1 MPRYSASR
9 FAGIRWWSPPALP
22 LHVGSEGDGLADDDD
37 LATGGA
43 APSLSTTPAAKRT
56 RFFSPF
62 RRGRLSELEEEEE
75 RQGRRDAGEAG
86 TSSSCSA
93 GLAKRRSE
101 KRTRDPESA
110 MAVAAASA
118 REAPIEDD
126 EEDEDMVASAVGVV
140 WRPGVGRQAGGRFL
154 FFFLAP

>member
-1 MPRYSASR
+1 MSR
-9 FAGIRWWSPPALP
+9 GG
-22 LHVGSEGDGLADDDD
+22 GSSELGLA
-37 LATGGA
+37 LWV
-43 APSLSTTPAAKRT
+43 
-56 RFFSPF
+56 
-62 RRGRLSELEEEEE
+62 EW
-75 RQGRRDAGEAG
+75 
-86 TSSSCSA
+86 
-93 GLAKRRSE
+93 SE